1 MAKINVNVK
10 LEEDIKKEFEQ
21 VCDNL
26 GITMTAAFTM
36 LAKQMVREQ
45 RIPFEVT
52 MNPSSEHRMRVYN
65 DKYRELL
72 DRDRQ

>member
-1 MAKINVNVK
+1 MSKVNVNIK

-21 VCDNL
+21 ICDNL

-52 MNPSSEHRMRVYN
+52 MNPSDQRMRAYF
-65 DKYRELL
+65 DKMA
-72 DRDRQ
+72 DISGRDKG

>member
-1 MAKINVNVK
+1 MAKISVNVK
-10 LEEDIKKEFEQ
+10 LDEDLKKDFEKI
-21 VCDNL
+21 CDDL

-52 MNPSSEHRMRVYN
+52 MNPSSDQRMRAYF
-65 DKYRELL
+65 DKMVDLSERKNK
-72 DRDRQ
+72 

>member
-1 MAKINVNVK
+1 MSKISVNVK
-10 LEEDIKKEFEQ
+10 LDEDLKKDFEKI
-21 VCDNL
+21 CDDL

-52 MNPSSEHRMRVYN
+52 MNPSSDQRMRAYIE
-65 DKYRELL
+65 KHKELMEG
-72 DRDRQ
+72 R

>member
-1 MAKINVNVK
+1 MAKVNVNVK
-10 LEEDIKKEFEQ
+10 LENELKKEFEQ
-21 VCDNL
+21 ICDNL

-52 MNPSSEHRMRVYN
+52 MNPLSDQRMRAYF
-65 DKYRELL
+65 DKLADLSEREKE
-72 DRDRQ
+72 

>member
-1 MAKINVNVK
+1 MAKINVNIK

-21 VCDNL
+21 ICDNL

-52 MNPSSEHRMRVYN
+52 MNPSSDQRMRAYY
-65 DKYRELL
+65 DKMMELSE
-72 DRDRQ
+72 RKK

>member
-1 MAKINVNVK
+1 MAKVNVNVK
-10 LEEDIKKEFEQ
+10 LENDLKKEFEQ
-21 VCDNL
+21 ICDDL

-52 MNPSSEHRMRVYN
+52 MKPSSDQRMRAYF
-65 DKYRELL
+65 DKLADLSEREK
-72 DRDRQ
+72 